1 MSYSVVTITP
11 PALEPLTLEEA
22 KKHLRVTA
30 SDDDDHIGDCIT
42 AARQY
47 AENFLNR
54 SLITQTLRMR
64 ADSFPDLPNN
74 TLKFFVPTYS
84 VESYL
89 ARAISLM
96 SGPFYLQRPPV
107 QAISGITYVD
117 ANGNLQTLAPA
128 AYLVDTDAEPARISP
143 AYSTPWPVT
152 RAQQGAV
159 NITYTAGY
167 GDQPAQ
173 VPIAIKQAIKI
184 LVSHFYEN
192 REPAAP
198 GIVTPVMISAEALMW
213 MYRVPEIN

>member
-1 MSYSVVTITP
+1 MSYSVVITSP
-11 PALEPLTLEEA
+11 PAIEVLTMEKA
-22 KKHLRVTA
+22 KSHLRVTA

-47 AENFLNR
+47 AEGFLNR

-64 ADSFPDLPNN
+64 LDSFPDLPNN

-96 SGPFYLQRPPV
+96 SGPIYLQRAPV
-107 QAISGITYVD
+107 QAVTGITYID
-117 ANGNLQTLAPA
+117 ANGVTQTLSPS
-128 AYLVDTDAEPARISP
+128 AYIVDTDAEPARIAP

-159 NITYTAGY
+159 NVTYTAGY
-167 GDQPAQ
+167 GDTADT
-173 VPIAIKQAIKI
+173 VPLAIKQALKI

-192 REPAAP
+192 REPSVA
-198 GIVTPVMISAEALMW
+198 GNVSPVMLSAEALMY
-213 MYRVPEIN
+213 MYRVPEVN